1 MRRPLLLLLVLITPA
16 GCATTAMMRSIPP
29 EAGIEAR
36 YTVPADTILAAL
48 PAVLGSRG
56 LKLVGPPERDSN
68 PTMLIAASNPG
79 FFSYGEYVRVLAE
92 TRPHQPRG
100 VARVVARSRY
110 LLDASGQVDRVAP
123 RLLQALDAAL
133 GPDALGPF
141 AGDRIRGRAATGA
154 PLVQGRLVEDSAGAL
169 LLAPAGGAAPIPVSD
184 LTDVSIYRGRYAHRA
199 EGATVG
205 FLLGIVVGI
214 VAASN
219 TATGDDP
226 YGWGGAVKYGVTM
239 AGGLIGMLTG
249 AVVGTAIHS
258 TVWSEVR

>member
-1 MRRPLLLLLVLITPA
+1 MRRPLLLPILLIAPA
-16 GCATTAMMRSIPP
+16 GCATTAMMRSIPLD
-29 EAGIEAR
+29 AGIEAR
-36 YTVPADTILAAL
+36 YAVPADTLVAAL

-110 LLDASGQVDRVAP
+110 LLDASGRVDRVAP

-133 GPDALGPF
+133 GRDALGPF
-141 AGDRIRGRAATGA
+141 AGDRIRARAATGA
-154 PLVQGRLVEDSAGAL
+154 PLVQGRVVEDSAGAL
-169 LLAPAGGAAPIPVSD
+169 LLAPAGGAPMPISD
-184 LTDVSIYRGRYAHRA
+184 LTDVAIYRGRYAHRA

-205 FLLGIVVGI
+205 FVLGLAVGIVV
-214 VAASN
+214 ASN
-219 TATGDDP
+219 TGTGDDP
-226 YGWGGAVKYGVTM
+226 YGYAGLVKLSIVM
-239 AGGLIGMLTG
+239 AGGGIGTIAG